1 VRISRPAG
9 LLRAAAARG
18 NVVLIVRC
26 LLALCGLA
34 VTAYGVDGLLT
45 MRGATN
51 PPQAARWLVGGVLV
65 HDLVAFPVAAVIGL
79 LLTRLVK
86 APYRAVLQGAL
97 LVSAAVALSS
107 LPLWR
112 GYGRSAGNPSVDPL
126 PYGRNLA
133 IVLGAV
139 WAGAAGVLVVRA
151 VRARRRR
158 RPTGP
163 AADDTP
169 GSQDA

>member
-1 VRISRPAG
+1 VRTSGAVRLA
-9 LLRAAAARG
+9 RAAARR
-18 NVVLIVRC
+18 NVVSVARC

-34 VTAYGVDGLLT
+34 VIAYGVDGLLT

-51 PPQAARWLVGGVLV
+51 PPQAARWLVGGILV
-65 HDLVAFPVAAVIGL
+65 HDLVAFPVAALIGF
-79 LLTRLVK
+79 LLTRLLK

-97 LVSAAVALSS
+97 LVSAAVTLSTF
-107 LPLWR
+107 PLWR

-158 RPTGP
+158 RPAGP
-163 AADDTP
+163 AADDAP
-169 GSQDA
+169 GPQDA